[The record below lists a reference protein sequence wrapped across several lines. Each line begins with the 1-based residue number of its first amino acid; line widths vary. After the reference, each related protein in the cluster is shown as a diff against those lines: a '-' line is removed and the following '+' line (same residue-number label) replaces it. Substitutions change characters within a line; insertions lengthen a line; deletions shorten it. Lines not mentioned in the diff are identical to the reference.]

1 MCTLQVNGN
10 TVQGNAETKLIDF
23 LRDTLRLTSVKNG
36 CGSGAC
42 GACTVLADG
51 KPTRS
56 CVLPLAKFAGKS
68 ILTVEGLSQREKDVY
83 AFAFAETGAV
93 QCGFCIPGMVMASKA
108 LIDSNPNPTDDDI
121 RKAIRANICRCTG
134 YVKIRE
140 AIALAAK
147 LFRENKGLP
156 ERNFTGVM
164 GENFHRVDAIAKT
177 LGTGKYV
184 DDLELEDIETMSD
197 IVPVSDIAP
206 MSGMLHASAV
216 RSAHP
221 RARVLKIDATAALA
235 HSDCIAVLTA
245 KDIPGNIKIGHLA
258 FISDYN
264 VMIPEGEITRFISD
278 TVALVVC
285 TRKESLEEV
294 KALVQVDYEVL
305 EPLLSPVAAMAEGA
319 PLIHQ
324 KERNILSHEH
334 LVRGDADAA
343 LAASKYVV
351 SRHYSTPFTEHA
363 FMEPE
368 CAIAVPTG
376 ALLTV
381 SGEKLHA
388 AVGPGPAVS
397 DGHGGTSSG
406 LVVEGDDGLPWITLY
421 SAGQSIY
428 DEQRECSRMLGIPP
442 EKIHVKGQLVG
453 GGFGGKEDMSV
464 QHHACLAAWCLRRPV
479 KVLLSRQESINL
491 HPKRH
496 AMEMDFTTGCD
507 ENGKL
512 TAMKAVIVSDT
523 GAYASLG
530 GPVLQRACTHAA
542 GPYNYQVIDIDGKA
556 VYTNNPPGGAF
567 RGFGVCQS
575 CFAAE
580 SNLNLLADMVGISPW
595 EIRYRNALRPGQVLP
610 NGQKSEGDVELE
622 ACLLSL
628 KDVYEKARAAGKA
641 VGIASALKNAGI
653 GVGLP
658 DIGRC
663 ILSVEQ
669 GIVHIRT
676 SAACIG
682 QGMATVTTQIV
693 CETLKIPPTMVFA
706 EPPDTQRTPN
716 SGTTTASRQ
725 TVFTGEATRLAAV
738 KLKEALDAAG
748 GDFSG
753 LEGQEFFAE
762 YSGVTDPMGS
772 DKPNPVS
779 HVAYGYAATVVILD
793 DDGKIENITAAY
805 DLGKVVNPS
814 AAEGQIEGGLLMG
827 MGYALTEDFPLEGG
841 RPKAKYGTLGLIR
854 ATDAPP
860 MDIILIDP
868 RNPSPMAYGAKG
880 VGELATIPICPAIA
894 GAYYAKDGKLRDKLP
909 MENTFYRKGK

>member
-1 MCTLQVNGN
+1 MGEVFLQVNGN
-10 TVQGNAETKLIDF
+10 TVQGDAERKLIDF
-23 LRDTLRLTSVKNG
+23 LRIDLGLTSVKNG

-42 GACTVLADG
+42 GACTVLVDG

-56 CVLPLAKFAGKS
+56 CILPLAKFADKS
-68 ILTVEGLSQREKDVY
+68 IITLEGLSQHEKDVY

-93 QCGFCIPGMVMASKA
+93 QCGFCIPGMVMSAKA
-108 LIDSNPNPTDDDI
+108 LLDSNNNPTDDDI
-121 RKAIRANICRCTG
+121 RKAIRTNICRCTG
-134 YVKIRE
+134 YVKIRD

-147 LFRENKGLP
+147 LFRENKPLP
-156 ERNFTGVM
+156 ERNFTGGL

-184 DDLELEDIETMSD
+184 DDLSF
-197 IVPVSDIAP
+197 
-206 MSGMLHASAV
+206 GNMLHASAV
-216 RSAHP
+216 RSVHP
-221 RARVLKIDATAALA
+221 RARVLKIDTTAALA
-235 HSDCIAVLTA
+235 HPDCAAVLTA
-245 KDIPGNIKIGHLA
+245 KDVPGNIKIGHLA
-258 FISDYN
+258 FISDYD
-264 VMIPEGEITRFISD
+264 VMIAEGEITRFISD

-285 TRKESLEEV
+285 KSRESLDEV

-305 EPLLSPVAAMAEGA
+305 EPLTSPAAAMADGA
-319 PLIHQ
+319 PLIHK

-334 LVRGDADAA
+334 LVRGDADAV
-343 LAASKYVV
+343 LAKSKYVV
-351 SRHYSTPFTEHA
+351 SRHYSVPFTEHA

-368 CAIAVPTG
+368 CAVAVPSG
-376 ALLTV
+376 SLCTV
-381 SGEKLHA
+381 PGEKLHA
-388 AVGPGPAVS
+388 SVGPGPAVS

-406 LVVEGDDGLPWITLY
+406 LIVENDDGQPWLTLY

-464 QHHACLAAWCLRRPV
+464 QHHACLAAWCLQKPV
-479 KVLLSRQESINL
+479 KVLLTRQESINL

-507 ENGKL
+507 ENGIL
-512 TAMKAVIVSDT
+512 TAMKAVLVSDT

-575 CFAAE
+575 CFATE
-580 SNLNLLADMVGISPW
+580 SNLNLLADMAGISPW
-595 EIRYRNALRPGQVLP
+595 EIRYRNALRPGDVLP
-610 NGQKSEGDVELE
+610 NGQIAEGDVELE
-622 ACLLSL
+622 ACLLAV
-628 KDVYEKARAAGKA
+628 KDVYEKAKAEGKAAG
-641 VGIASALKNAGI
+641 IACALKNAGI

-658 DIGRC
+658 DVGRC
-663 ILSVEQ
+663 ILSVEK

-682 QGMATVTTQIV
+682 QGMATVTTQIT
-693 CETLKIPPTMVFA
+693 CETLKIPPALVLA
-706 EPPDTQRTPN
+706 EPPDTRRTPN

-725 TVFTGEATRLAAV
+725 TVFTGEATRRAAV
-738 KLKEALDAAG
+738 KLKEALDEAC
-748 GDFSG
+748 GDLSR
-753 LEGQEFFAE
+753 LEGQEFVAE

-779 HVAYGYAATVVILD
+779 HVAYGYAATVAILD
-793 DDGKIENITAAY
+793 SEGKIENIVAAY
-805 DLGKVVNPS
+805 DIGTVVNPP

-854 ATDAPP
+854 ATEAPP
-860 MDIILIDP
+860 MDIILIKP
-868 RNPSPMAYGAKG
+868 RNPSPLAYGAKG
-880 VGELATIPICPAIA
+880 VGELATIPICPAIG

-909 MENTFYRKGK
+909 MVDTFYQKGK